1 MKNYRSLQE
10 LIEDKL
16 KVKIK
21 KFPSESDVLLSLTG
35 LLDKVDDKERL
46 TERILNCMI
55 YEAATYFEDFTFYLK
70 NKEKVDG
77 IENLIKDYYLGIGFI
92 FGSKIEQDWCCNS
105 YFFER
110 KSGPK
115 LRLDLTINLIGVF
128 RRLYEITISTNN
140 LEVEKSK
147 A

>member
-10 LIEDKL
+10 LIENKF

-35 LLDKVDDKERL
+35 LLEKVEDKERL
-46 TERILNCMI
+46 TERALNCMI
-55 YEAATYFEDFTFYLK
+55 HEAANYFECFTFYLK
-70 NKEKVDG
+70 NKEKVDS

-92 FGSKIEQDWCCNS
+92 FGSKIEQDWGCNS

-110 KSGPK
+110 KSVPK
-115 LRLDLTINLIGVF
+115 LRLDLMMSLIGVS
-128 RRLYEITISTNN
+128 RRLYEIMISANN
-140 LEVEKSK
+140 LERE
-147 A
+147 